1 MSGEEKMRA
10 KKEQATGKAKET
22 MGRAVGNERLTAKGR
37 GEQAKGDARGAKE
50 KIKDTIKD
58 TVDE

>member
-22 MGRAVGNERLTAKGR
+22 MGRAVGNERLTTKGR
-37 GEQAKGDARGAKE
+37 AEKTKGDARGAKE

-58 TVDE
+58 TMDK